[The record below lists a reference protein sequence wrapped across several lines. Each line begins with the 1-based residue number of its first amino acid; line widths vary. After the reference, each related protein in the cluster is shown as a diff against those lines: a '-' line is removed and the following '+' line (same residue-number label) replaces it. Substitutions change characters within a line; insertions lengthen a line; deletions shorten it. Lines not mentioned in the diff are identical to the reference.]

1 MATRTY
7 NAIDKTIDG
16 LRLEEFDGAVEQ
28 LAQPFSNKNVYD
40 IGRYVIYEGSIYQ
53 KITEPNI
60 KNLLSRPYPLQLT
73 TGNVL
78 EENGITWSINTNGS
92 ITANGTA
99 TDDTSFL
106 VDTNII
112 TGEDYYTISGCP
124 EGGSNSSYYCV
135 VRFASHDPIY
145 DTGTGTVFY
154 IQDTITRVSCEI
166 KSGTVVDNINFY
178 PQLEI
183 GMERT
188 TYQQPGKL
196 NEEFISSHWR
206 LIKEL

>member
-16 LRLEEFDGAVEQ
+16 LRLEEFDSAVEQ

-40 IGRYVIYEGSIYQ
+40 IGRYVIYNNAIYQ
-53 KITEPNI
+53 KIVEPHVT
-60 KNLLSRPYPLQLT
+60 NLLSRPYPLQLT
-73 TGNVL
+73 TGNTL
-78 EENGITWSINTNGS
+78 EDNGITWSINTNGS
-92 ITANGTA
+92 ITADGTA
-99 TDDTSFL
+99 TGDSSFT
-106 VDTNII
+106 VDTNIVV
-112 TGEDYYTISGCP
+112 GDSYYTMSGCP
-124 EGGSNSSYYCV
+124 ADGSNSTYYCI
-135 VRFASHDPIY
+135 VRFSDHDPVY

-154 IQDTITRVSCEI
+154 IPGTITRFSCEI
-166 KSGTVVDNINFY
+166 KSGTVVDKINFY
-178 PQLEI
+178 PQLEL

-196 NEEFISSHWR
+196 NEEFIPSHWR